1 MATKATIADL
11 FPDDEGMILVAKYV
25 SDGSPRRITE
35 VANGGNCGCVCFGCD
50 RRLIA
55 RNGGDPTV
63 RAYSFAHRPEDNVVD
78 CVSSGETALH
88 IRAKEIIAKHC
99 RITLPTTS
107 TPGLDGKPIEVSPER
122 SIQLTDVHLETAAG
136 EVIPD
141 VIATMPDGRRLF
153 IEIANTHPCPPEKIE
168 KLDAMGV
175 EVLEITVSSYQS
187 HPLDELDDIILDIAP
202 RKLIHSA
209 EVKAM
214 AAKIAEERQR
224 QESEKIAEAKR
235 LVAVYRDPEIWNH
248 KKAQKLVD
256 DLVQLDLSE
265 FLDLDDDR
273 PSAFVVYRRQWQ
285 AAIFD
290 RLSKTKSA
298 LGAMDFISSFS
309 KGDWPKKDIAYTKSD
324 YSRWIAANVDEDFK
338 SPYEEV
344 FAYLRRLR
352 RAGAVYEVPVKRF
365 VMGHDIQAV
374 IDTAIQ
380 KRTLPERQSKQ
391 LRVAFHGVG
400 SLMLPEDGG
409 LPDYDVWLQSRAE
422 YFDLSV
428 EELLADEDGDYEEL
442 LDQVIAVRTM
452 IEDMQRL
459 KDVDPPDE
467 MAGLPMGRLI
477 NRLGLARL
485 EAEERAEAELAARRE
500 REVIERAARLEQ
512 EAADRVQKAEEA
524 ALFDVD
530 DVAVF
535 MKTPL
540 PEHGGKTPGELAAES
555 SDGLKQVQAILWRIR
570 DDKVTAERAERAR
583 RAMVDKLC
591 DRVYSRNLRRDVADL
606 WLTAQC
612 KELGWIKPVD
622 YCRDEKTLARCLE
635 VLEEF
640 AANERKRRR
649 R

>member
-1 MATKATIADL
+1 MATKTTIADL
-11 FPDDEGMILVAKYV
+11 FPDDEGMILVAEDV
-25 SDGSPRRITE
+25 SDGSPRHITE
-35 VANGGNCGCVCFGCD
+35 VANGGNCGCTCFGCG

-55 RNGGDPTV
+55 RNGGDPNV

-99 RITLPTTS
+99 RVTLPTTF
-107 TPGLDGKPIEVSPER
+107 TPGLDGKPVEVSPER
-122 SIQLTDVHLETAAG
+122 SIQLMDVHLETAAE
-136 EVIPD
+136 EVVPD

-168 KLDAMGV
+168 KLDAVGV
-175 EVLEITVSSYQS
+175 EVLEITVSSYRS

-214 AAKIAEERQR
+214 AAKIAEQKQR
-224 QESEKIAEAKR
+224 QEDAKVAEAKR
-235 LVAVYRDPEIWNH
+235 LVAIYRDPDIWNH

-256 DLVQLDLSE
+256 DLVQLGLSE
-265 FLDLDDDR
+265 FLDLDDNR

-298 LGAMDFISSFS
+298 LGAMDVIESFS
-309 KGDWPKKDIAYTKSD
+309 KGGWPKMDIAYTTSEH
-324 YSRWIAANVDEDFK
+324 SRWIAANVAEDFK
-338 SPYEEV
+338 SPYEEA
-344 FAYLRRLR
+344 FAYLTLLKVT
-352 RAGAVYEVPVKRF
+352 GAVYEVRGKRF
-365 VMGHDIQAV
+365 VMEHDLRTRIT
-374 IDTAIQ
+374 TATER
-380 KRTLPERQSKQ
+380 RTRPERQRKE
-391 LRVAFHGVG
+391 LRIAFEGVG
-400 SLMLPEDGG
+400 SLMFPEDGR
-409 LPDYDVWLQSRAE
+409 LPDYDVWLKSRAE

-428 EELLADEDGDYEEL
+428 DELLADEDGGYEEL

-452 IEDMQRL
+452 IEEMQRF
-459 KDVDPPDE
+459 KDVNPPDE
-467 MAGLPMGRLI
+467 MAGLPMDRLI

-485 EAEERAEAELAARRE
+485 EAEQRAEAELAARRE
-500 REVIERAARLEQ
+500 REAIETAARLKQ
-512 EAADRVQKAEEA
+512 EAADRVYKAEEA
-524 ALFDVD
+524 AMFDVD
-530 DVAVF
+530 DAF
-535 MKTPL
+535 MGTPL
-540 PEHGGKTPGELAAES
+540 PEHEGKTPRELAAES
-555 SDGLKQVQAILWRIR
+555 SDGLKQVQAILWKIR
-570 DDKVTAERAERAR
+570 DDKVAAERAERAR
-583 RAMVDKLC
+583 KAMVDKLC

-612 KELGWIKPVD
+612 KELGWIKPLD
-622 YCRDEKTLARCLE
+622 YCKDEKTLARCLE

-640 AANERKRRR
+640 AANEQKRRR

>member
-1 MATKATIADL
+1 MATKTTIADL
-11 FPDDEGMILVAKYV
+11 FPDDEGMILVAKYL

-63 RAYSFAHRPEDNVVD
+63 RAYSFAHRPEDNVID

-107 TPGLDGKPIEVSPER
+107 TPGLDGKQIEVSAER

-175 EVLEITVSSYQS
+175 EVLEITVSSYQN
-187 HPLDELDDIILDIAP
+187 HPLDELDDVILDIAP

-214 AAKIAEERQR
+214 AAKITEERQR
-224 QESEKIAEAKR
+224 QEDAKIAEAKR

-256 DLVQLDLSE
+256 DLVQLGLSE
-265 FLDLDDDR
+265 YLDLDDNR

-285 AAIFD
+285 AAILD
-290 RLSKTKSA
+290 RLSKTKSG
-298 LGAMDFISSFS
+298 LTAMDVIESFS
-309 KGDWPKKDIAYTKSD
+309 KGGWPKKDIAYTTSEH
-324 YSRWIAANVDEDFK
+324 SRWIAANVDEDFK

-352 RAGAVYEVPVKRF
+352 GAGGVHEIPVKRF
-365 VMGHDIQAV
+365 LLGHNAQV
-374 IDTAIQ
+374 QIDTAIQ
-380 KRTLPERQSKQ
+380 KRTRPERQRKE
-391 LRVAFHGVG
+391 LRIAFDGVG
-400 SLMLPEDGG
+400 SLMLPEDGR
-409 LPDYDVWLQSRAE
+409 LPDYDIWLKGRAE
-422 YFDLSV
+422 YIDLSV
-428 EELLADEDGDYEEL
+428 DELLADDDGDYEEL

-452 IEDMQRL
+452 IEDMQHL

-467 MAGLPMGRLI
+467 MAGLPMDRLI

-485 EAEERAEAELAARRE
+485 EAQQRAEAERAARRE
-500 REVIERAARLEQ
+500 RQAIETAARLKQ
-512 EAADRVQKAEEA
+512 EAADRVYKAEEA
-524 ALFDVD
+524 ALFNVD
-530 DVAVF
+530 DAF
-535 MKTPL
+535 MGTPL
-540 PEHGGKTPGELAAES
+540 PEHEGKTPRELAADS
-555 SDGLKQVQAILWRIR
+555 PDGLKQVQTILWRIR
-570 DDKVTAERAERAR
+570 DDKVAAERAERAR
-583 RAMVDKLC
+583 KAMVDKLC
-591 DRVYSRNLRRDVADL
+591 DRVYSRILRRDVADL
-606 WLTAQC
+606 WLTAQW
-612 KELGWIKPVD
+612 KELGGVKPVD
-622 YCRDEKTLARCLE
+622 YCKDEKTLARCLE

-640 AANERKRRR
+640 AANEQKRRR